1 MLTVTPPDSKPQD
14 ESNEVPGVPVGGGT
28 PPPAANVAV
37 ATSAAVVDPDDL
49 VSTDKT
55 PTLVDRVQAFR
66 AKYEKQEMALF
77 FFAGFL
83 YDVLTLSPIDDT
95 QTVVQ
100 NFVYLLLLAGLLLL
114 EQRYQEGAEPPKLL
128 AKVWRFREDALHFL
142 LGSLLSAFT
151 LFLFK
156 SSSGLTPLLFLAVM
170 FSLLVANELP
180 RFRQLGPVI
189 RVALFSLCVTLY
201 FASLLPVLL
210 SRVGWWIF
218 TLSVALGSGSIYGML
233 RVLKRWRPDEKAL
246 LRTVAVPGFGAQA
259 ALLGCYFLGVIPP
272 VPLAVQYSGIYHQVE
287 RVDKREYNMTG
298 LYRLTSEARPWWKV
312 WTLWHHGDQDFTVR
326 PGEQPMYFFRIFA
339 PKGFERYRVR
349 VRWYFDHPQKGWTQQ
364 GNGYLATVSS
374 NGTEGGYRYY
384 AKPGTTPKP
393 GDWRVVLETEDG
405 HEINRLGFT
414 VTPDTRTEDR
424 PVTQDISELKVIKP
438 VRLEEFEKA
447 HPRVASSPLSEPPPP
462 APEPAPPEAAPE

>member
-1 MLTVTPPDSKPQD
+1 MLTVTPPESKPQD
-14 ESNEVPGVPVGGGT
+14 ESTEVPGVPVAGGT
-28 PPPAANVAV
+28 SPPAANVAV

-49 VSTDKT
+49 VSTEKA

-83 YDVLTLSPIDDT
+83 YDVLTLSSIDDK
-95 QTVVQ
+95 QTMVQ
-100 NFVYLLLLAGLLLL
+100 NFVYLALLAGLLML
-114 EQRYQEGAEPPKLL
+114 EQRYTADAEPPKLL
-128 AKVWRFREDALHFL
+128 AKVWRFREDAVHFL

-156 SSSGLTPLLFLAVM
+156 SSSGITPLLFLAVM

-233 RVLKRWRPDEKAL
+233 RLLKRWRPDEKAL

-272 VPLAVQYSGIYHQVE
+272 VPLAVQYSGIYHQVK
-287 RVDKREYNMTG
+287 RVSPGVYH
-298 LYRLTSEARPWWKV
+298 LTSEQRPWWKV

-326 PGEQPMYFFRIFA
+326 PGEQPVYFFRIFA

-349 VRWYFDHPQKGWTQQ
+349 VRWYHDHPQKGWTQQ
-364 GNGYLATVSS
+364 GNGFLATVSS

-384 AKPGTTPKP
+384 AQPGTTPKP

-414 VTPDTRTEDR
+414 VTPDTRTEPR
-424 PVTQDISELKVIKP
+424 PTTVDVSALKVIKP
-438 VRLEEFEKA
+438 IALAEWEKS
-447 HPRVASSPLSEPPPP
+447 HPRAAP
-462 APEPAPPEAAPE
+462 AVPEAPSAEPQGVVEPGPTAP

>member
-14 ESNEVPGVPVGGGT
+14 ASTEVPGVPATGAGGPL
-28 PPPAANVAV
+28 PPGANVAV
-37 ATSAAVVDPDDL
+37 ATTAGVADPDDL
-49 VSTDKT
+49 VSTEKT

-66 AKYEKQEMALF
+66 AKYERQEMALF

-83 YDVLTLSPIDDT
+83 YDVLTLSPIDDALT
-95 QTVVQ
+95 EVQ
-100 NFVYLLLLAGLLLL
+100 NFAYLAILAGLLVL
-114 EQRYQEGAEPPKLL
+114 EQRYPEGVEPPRFLV
-128 AKVWRFREDALHFL
+128 KVWRFREDALHFF

-156 SSSGLTPLLFLAVM
+156 SSSGITSLLFLGGM
-170 FSLLVANELP
+170 FLLLVANELP

-210 SRVGWWIF
+210 GRVGWWIF
-218 TLSVALGSGSIYGML
+218 TLSVAMGCGSVYGLL
-233 RVLKRWRPDEKAL
+233 RVLRRWRPDAAVL
-246 LRTVAVPGFGAQA
+246 LRTVAVPGFGVQA
-259 ALLGCYFLGVIPP
+259 LLLGCYFLGVIPP
-272 VPLAVQYSGIYHQVE
+272 VPLAVQYSGIYHAVK
-287 RVDKREYNMTG
+287 RVSPGVYH
-298 LYRLTSEARPWWKV
+298 LTSEARPWWRF
-312 WTLWHHGDQDFTVR
+312 WTAWHHGDQDFTVR
-326 PGEQPMYFFRIFA
+326 PGEQPVYFFRIFA

-349 VRWYFDHPQKGWTQQ
+349 VRWFFDHPQKGWTAL

-384 AKPGTTPKP
+384 AQPGTTPKP

-414 VTPDTRTEDR
+414 VTADTRTEPR
-424 PVTQDISELKVIKP
+424 PVKVDVSTLKVIEP
-438 VRLEEFEKA
+438 LPLEEWEKTQ
-447 HPRVASSPLSEPPPP
+447 PP
-462 APEPAPPEAAPE
+462 AAVAAPANEAPGAQGAPAPGAPTAPAP